1 MDLDYIWLGIR
12 YSDAGI
18 TTRSYMTLSSF
29 KGDCLCVFGLVD
41 ASVGFR
47 AVWSRLMFAGSH
59 DRPTWQPCVGST
71 QLCMCL
77 QQCVE
82 TKQWRHIPTAVE

>member
-1 MDLDYIWLGIR
+1 MNLDSLWLGIR

-18 TTRSYMTLSSF
+18 ITSLT
-29 KGDCLCVFGLVD
+29 GDCLCVFGLVD

-47 AVWSRLMFAGSH
+47 AVWLHLRFAGSH
-59 DRPTWQPCVGST
+59 DRPTGQPCVGST
-71 QLCMCL
+71 QLYMCL
-77 QQCVE
+77 QQCVK